1 VDNEDEGARLT
12 RREENRELIAKHR
25 AEVEMLAESIVE
37 RGAVDTP
44 VTDAVVKMMEAGWLS
59 LGSSAPGA
67 VRPLIEMLEAFERE
81 LIDLKQRLLPQ
92 YLGRAER
99 AENAKRM
106 AEHDRDSLLE
116 QLLVAEKR
124 VADQMTNGVATGVA
138 TWAQAWNVGA
148 SVEGAKMSNTPRTD
162 AATVR
167 MERLDGD
174 ADVVVAAF
182 FARQLERELIA
193 TRSATGAILA
203 KIDEYGFECE
213 AGFLTNCAEWRELKE
228 QSK

>member
-1 VDNEDEGARLT
+1 MDNEDEGARLT

-37 RGAVDTP
+37 MATVDTP

-67 VRPLIEMLEAFERE
+67 VKPLIETMERMERE

-92 YLGRAER
+92 YLGRAQRAAHER
-99 AENAKRM
+99 DA
-106 AEHDRDSLLE
+106 LLE
-116 QLLVAEKR
+116 QLIVAEKR
-124 VADQMTNGVATGVA
+124 VADQMTGGVA

-174 ADVVVAAF
+174 IDEVVSAD
-182 FARQLERELIA
+182 FARTLER
-193 TRSATGAILA
+193 
-203 KIDEYGFECE
+203 
-213 AGFLTNCAEWRELKE
+213 
-228 QSK
+228 